1 MLKLVALG
9 NVGHL
14 VQQEVSLLG
23 ASEMSKAGRKQDGR
37 TQKAKRQRPIAVLAD
52 AEANVPSRNGIQKSR
67 FGRNGA
73 DNQTVN
79 EQMPQQCIE
88 RAAKQAANID
98 RGKDQRPVVWR

>member
-1 MLKLVALG
+1 MPKRVALG

-14 VQQEVSLLG
+14 VQQDMSLLD
-23 ASEMSKAGRKQDGR
+23 AIKMRKAGGKQDGR

-67 FGRNGA
+67 SGRNGA

-98 RGKDQRPVVWR
+98 RGKGQRPVVWR